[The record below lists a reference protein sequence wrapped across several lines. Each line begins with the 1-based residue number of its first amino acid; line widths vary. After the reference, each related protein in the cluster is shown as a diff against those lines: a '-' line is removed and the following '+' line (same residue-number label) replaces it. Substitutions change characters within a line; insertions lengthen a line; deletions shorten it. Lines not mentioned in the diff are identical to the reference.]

1 MELTDNGGIG
11 ARRTLAL
18 VCGVFLAV
26 GVSLASIGP
35 ALPRLAANV
44 GHDVAALGGLFTAVS
59 AGVVL
64 AQFAAGPAS
73 DRFGQRLVLAIGMVL
88 MGCGVLGESLARSLV
103 VLLGSGLLVGIGF
116 GGVLAAGN
124 VLIAR
129 LFPLRSAAALNGAN
143 VFFGVGSMLG
153 PAVAGIASVR
163 LGLPQLALWLGA
175 GLLVLL
181 APAVHA
187 WAIAASPAR
196 SRQSHTAQNTSGPA
210 RVWLLAVLLLFYT
223 GTEVGFGGWVTLYLM
238 TGARL
243 EPATAA
249 LAASGFWLA
258 LTLGRALGAVLG
270 LRLAPPTLLMGS
282 LLGMTAGAG
291 LLVAGAGTIGGAVA
305 GVLLFGLACGPVF
318 PTVLSLVTMAT
329 SGSSVITSRVLALG
343 NGGGLIIP
351 ALLGVL
357 LSWSGPP
364 ALAVALL
371 TTALVML
378 VLCVAA
384 RVGSPALR
392 TQGEPGSLS

>member
-1 MELTDNGGIG
+1 MELTSNGGIG

-44 GHDVAALGGLFTAVS
+44 GHNVAALGGLFTAVS

-88 MGCGVLGESLARSLV
+88 MGCGVLGESLARSLG
-103 VLLGSGLLVGIGF
+103 VLLGCGLLVGIGF

-153 PAVAGIASVR
+153 PAVAGVASAR

-175 GLLVLL
+175 GLLMLL
-181 APAVHA
+181 APAVNA

-196 SRQSHTAQNTSGPA
+196 SRPNHAEQNTSGPA
-210 RVWLLAVLLLFYT
+210 SVWLLALLLLFYT

-238 TGARL
+238 KGARL

-318 PTVLSLVTMAT
+318 PTVLSLVTTAT

-357 LSWSGPP
+357 LSWYGPP

-384 RVGSPALR
+384 RVGSPVLR
-392 TQGEPGSLS
+392 AQGEPGSLS